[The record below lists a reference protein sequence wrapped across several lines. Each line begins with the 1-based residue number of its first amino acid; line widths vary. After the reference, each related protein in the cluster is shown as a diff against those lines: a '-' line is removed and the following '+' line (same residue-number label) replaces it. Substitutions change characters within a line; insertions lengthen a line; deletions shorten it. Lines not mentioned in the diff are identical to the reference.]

1 MAIIVPIL
9 TTFNDKGVKAAIKE
23 FQRAQGAFAKTSVVV
38 GASADASIRLGNAL
52 TRTVTPAI
60 IAFGAA
66 AYKATQL
73 ASDMAETQSKVG
85 VIFGKTADD
94 IRAFGKAA
102 ARNIGMSEQEALDAA
117 STFALFGKQA
127 GKADAELNKFAKDFV
142 TLAADFASFY
152 NTEPQEAII
161 AIGAALRGE
170 SEPIRR
176 FNILLDEQTVRT
188 RALKIGI
195 IDNINQ
201 ALTPQQK
208 VLARTAEIFAQSS
221 VAQGDFQRTSEGL
234 ANQQRIL
241 KAEITN
247 LTTEFGRAFMPM
259 MLQIVRVVRD
269 EVIPRLQ
276 GFTQAFQ
283 KLSPET
289 INTILKLGAFL
300 AILGPLLIGIGF
312 LAKAILTLSRVFV
325 ILQTSILRIPL
336 AIALLIGLF
345 AAQSDAQ
352 YRLAKE
358 TGDSWGQI
366 TRLVVLGVKGI
377 LFAID
382 RVIDGFKF
390 IGFVLDF
397 ASARVDNFFDTLV
410 GRGRSMMSFD
420 QMMAGFKFSNLA
432 GGLDNAVAAFGE
444 FNSEVA
450 TAAKES
456 KIMAA
461 EAQLLALQTQGL
473 TEDLDKETSALGKTT
488 DALKKAKQAAKD
500 AAQVIVD
507 NLEDS
512 LQRAESALD
521 DVRGKF
527 NSFKDAIG
535 STITGILNF
544 GKAAESENFLQGLA
558 KQAENA
564 TDCANKVKQLV
575 VLGLNERGIRQVLDA
590 GFEAG
595 SQIADEIIAGGA
607 TMVQQVNT
615 LVDSI
620 FGVAEQV
627 GDFGAVAFY
636 DAGVKQAEAMV
647 AGIRATLES
656 ARADLKLIVDGL
668 ASGETTT
675 TAPTGADVKRPD
687 APKVQPKLNISK
699 LTTSAVSNI
708 ASSMRGASDAASRS
722 YTAMAQAFG
731 ITKFAKGGIV
741 TGPTN
746 ALIGEAGPEAVI
758 PLSGANSASLG
769 ATYNI
774 VVNAGIGTS
783 GSQVGREIVDAIKKF
798 EKTSGPVFASA

>member
-9 TTFNDKGVKAAIKE
+9 TQFDDKGIKKAVRE
-23 FQRAQGAFAKTSVVV
+23 FERAKGAFDKTGVVV
-38 GASADASIRLGNAL
+38 NYAADSAIRLGSSL

-73 ASDMAETQSKVG
+73 ASNMAETQSKVG

-152 NTEPQEAII
+152 NTEPQAAII

-188 RALKIGI
+188 RALKLGI

-208 VLARTAEIFAQSS
+208 VLARTAEIFAQSA

-247 LTTEFGRAFMPM
+247 LTTEFGRAFMPI

-289 INTILKLGAFL
+289 INTVLKLGAFL

-312 LAKAILTLSRVFV
+312 LAKALLTLSRVFV

-352 YRLAKE
+352 YKLAKE

-366 TRLVVLGVKGI
+366 TRLVVLGVKAI

-390 IGFVLDF
+390 IGF
-397 ASARVDNFFDTLV
+397 SADYAAARIDNFLNIIT
-410 GRGRSMMSFD
+410 GKGGKSMMSFE
-420 QMMAGFKFSNLA
+420 QQLERFKFSNLA

-473 TEDLDKETSALGKTT
+473 TEELDKETGALGKTT
-488 DALKKAKQAAKD
+488 EALKKTKQAAKD

-512 LQRAESALD
+512 LRKAESALE
-521 DVRGKF
+521 DVKGKF
-527 NSFKDAIG
+527 NDFKGAIG
-535 STITGILNF
+535 NTITGILDF
-544 GKAAESENFLQGLA
+544 GKAAESEDFLKGLA
-558 KQAENA
+558 DQATQA
-564 TDCANKVKQLV
+564 TAFADKVKQLV
-575 VLGLNERGIRQVLDA
+575 VLGLNERAIRQVLDA
-590 GFEAG
+590 GFDAG
-595 SQIADEIIAGGA
+595 SKIADSIIIGG
-607 TMVQQVNT
+607 TTVVEQINT

-620 FGVAEQV
+620 FTVADQV
-627 GDFGAVAFY
+627 GEFGAVAFY

-647 AGIRATLES
+647 AGIKAALDG
-656 ARADLKLIVDGL
+656 ARAQLKSLVDEL
-668 ASGETTT
+668 
-675 TAPTGADVKRPD
+675 PTGPS
-687 APKVQPKLNISK
+687 APSGTPGPPPGPGISDLPKEIVRKPL
-699 LTTSAVSNI
+699 LTVNQI
-708 ASSMRGASDAASRS
+708 ASIGKLSDPASRH
-722 YTAMAQAFG
+722 YTALATALKNKSIRM
-731 ITKFAKGGIV
+731 AKGGIAL
-741 TGPTN
+741 GPTN
-746 ALIGEAGPEAVI
+746 AIIGEAGPEMVV
-758 PLSGANSASLG
+758 PLSGANSVGMGS
-769 ATYNI
+769 TFNI
-774 VVNAGIGTS
+774 TVNAGIGTN
-783 GSQVGREIVDAIKKF
+783 GAQVGRDIVEAIRKY
-798 EKTSGPVFASA
+798 ERSSGQVFVRV

>member
-127 GKADAELNKFAKDFV
+127 GKADGELNKFAKDFV
-142 TLAADFASFY
+142 VLAADFASFY

-176 FNILLDEQTVRT
+176 FNVLLDEQAVRT

-247 LTTEFGRAFMPM
+247 LTTEFGRAFMPI

-289 INTILKLGAFL
+289 INTVLKLGAFL
-300 AILGPLLIGIGF
+300 VILGPLLIGIGF
-312 LAKAILTLSRVFV
+312 LAKALLTLSRVFV

-352 YRLAKE
+352 YKLAKE

-366 TRLVVLGVKGI
+366 TRFVVLGIKAM

-410 GRGRSMMSFD
+410 GRGRSMMSFE
-420 QMMAGFKFSNLA
+420 QMMEGFQFSNLA
-432 GGLDNAVAAFGE
+432 GGLDNAVAAFSE

-461 EAQLLALQTQGL
+461 EAQLLALQTQEL
-473 TEDLDKETSALGKTT
+473 TGDLDKETTALGKTT
-488 DALKKAKQAAKD
+488 EALKKAKQAAKD

-544 GKAAESENFLQGLA
+544 GKAAESENFLLGLA

-564 TDCANKVKQLV
+564 TDFANKVKQLV
-575 VLGLNERGIRQVLDA
+575 VIGLNERGIRQVLDA

-595 SQIADEIIAGGA
+595 SKIADEIIAGGA

-668 ASGETTT
+668 ASGDTTT

-731 ITKFAKGGIV
+731 ITRFAKGGIV

>member
-85 VIFGKTADD
+85 VIFGQTADD

-102 ARNIGMSEQEALDAA
+102 AQTIGMSEQEALDAA

-208 VLARTAEIFAQSS
+208 VLARTAEIFAQSA

-276 GFTQAFQ
+276 GFSQAFQ
-283 KLSPET
+283 RLNPET
-289 INTILKLGAFL
+289 ITTILKLGAFL
-300 AILGPLLIGIGF
+300 AILGPLLIGIGY
-312 LAKAILTLSRVFV
+312 LAKALLTLSRVFV

-352 YRLAKE
+352 YKLAKE

-366 TRLVVLGVKGI
+366 TRLTVLGIKTV
-377 LFAID
+377 LAAID
-382 RVIDGFKF
+382 ALIDGFNFVGLVLGHVKAKF
-390 IGFVLDF
+390 
-397 ASARVDNFFDTLV
+397 DNFFNFMYGKPTQSLMD
-410 GRGRSMMSFD
+410 FD
-420 QMMAGFKFSNLA
+420 DLLANMKFSNLA

-450 TAAKES
+450 DAAKES

-473 TEDLDKETSALGKTT
+473 TTDLDKETGALGKTT
-488 DALKKAKQAAKD
+488 EALKKTKQAAKD

-507 NLEDS
+507 NLQDS
-512 LQRAESALD
+512 LQKAETALD
-521 DVRGKF
+521 DVKGKF

-544 GKAAESENFLQGLA
+544 GTAAESENFLQGLA

-564 TDCANKVKQLV
+564 TDFANKVKQLV

-668 ASGETTT
+668 ASGDTTT
-675 TAPTGADVKRPD
+675 PSAADIKKPD
-687 APKVQPKLNISK
+687 KPKVQPKLNVSK

-731 ITKFAKGGIV
+731 LTKFAKGGIV